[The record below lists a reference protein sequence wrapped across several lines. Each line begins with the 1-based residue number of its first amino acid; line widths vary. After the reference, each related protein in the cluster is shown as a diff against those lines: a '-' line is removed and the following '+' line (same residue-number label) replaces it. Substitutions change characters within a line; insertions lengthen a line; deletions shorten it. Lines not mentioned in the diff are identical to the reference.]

1 MVLKGEVVDLDRL
14 VENKTNLLKEY
25 ITVSELQSILKI
37 SRTQAYALVALPN
50 FPKIRIG
57 KSIRIPQI
65 ELDKYLKH
73 NLYRNIQL
81 K

>member
-1 MVLKGEVVDLDRL
+1 MDLDQL
-14 VENKTNLLKEY
+14 EENKTNLLKEY

-57 KSIRIPQI
+57 KSIRIPQM

-73 NLYRNIQL
+73 NLYRGIQL